1 MSLGVR
7 KNCFFDPG
15 NSIEGHCSLRQCIP
29 VAVFSFNLQ
38 VKTIN

>member
-15 NSIEGHCSLRQCIP
+15 NSIEGRYSLRQCIP
-29 VAVFSFNLQ
+29 VDLFLFDLQ
-38 VKTIN
+38 VKTLN